1 MSQVRFDE
9 LTVGDVSAPL
19 VVDGLSRTDFVRY
32 AGASCDF
39 NPMHHDDT
47 IATRFGNPSV
57 FGHGMLTAGITARV
71 VVGWFGP
78 AALRRYDVRRFE
90 IDRSNQIATNLLGG
104 LLGAASCIWGS
115 GDQCAAMALQQGKGR
130 ANGRYTSRT
139 LSLQCSTGRFDVS
152 DDAYDAQPIQRDGK
166 GQAAVLAARD
176 CPAAIR

>member
-9 LTVGDVSAPL
+9 LAVGDVSAPL

-78 AALRRYDVRRFE
+78 EALRRYDVRFARQVWPGEVLTATAE
-90 IDRSNQIATNLLGG
+90 ITALHPDERLVDLALRVVNAEGEEKLTGTAT
-104 LLGAASCIWGS
+104 
-115 GDQCAAMALQQGKGR
+115 
-130 ANGRYTSRT
+130 
-139 LSLQCSTGRFDVS
+139 
-152 DDAYDAQPIQRDGK
+152 
-166 GQAAVLAARD
+166 AAV
-176 CPAAIR
+176 PA